1 MRWMAWTVTMA
12 LYVFGAT
19 GCGIDKAPDSAG
31 ASAVKARI
39 EWRLASNAP
48 RAGYAEAAY
57 QGRPVYL
64 APQQLLAV
72 DGAATVTRVDGD
84 DGKPA
89 LDLRFPGHDDRL
101 TRTTEQNIGKP
112 IALLAD
118 GQVLTVATVA
128 APRRQTADQ
137 RSAGCAGTAAGVC
150 AADACADDGRDALA
164 LVGAI
169 GRGGVFTSHRG

>member
-1 MRWMAWTVTMA
+1 MMPVNERQEMAMRWMAWTMA
-12 LYVFGAT
+12 MAFCVFGAT

-48 RAGYAEAAY
+48 RAGCAEAAY

-84 DGKPA
+84 DHRPA

-101 TRTTEQNIGKP
+101 TRATEQNIGKP

-118 GQVLTVATVA
+118 GQVLTVATVM
-128 APRRQTADQ
+128 APLPGDRLRISGLQDVQEQQRVFALLTHAPSADGK
-137 RSAGCAGTAAGVC
+137 R
-150 AADACADDGRDALA
+150 
-164 LVGAI
+164 
-169 GRGGVFTSHRG
+169 

>member
-1 MRWMAWTVTMA
+1 MV
-12 LYVFGAT
+12 LCVFGAT
-19 GCGIDKAPDSAG
+19 GCGLGKAPDSAG

-48 RAGYAEAAY
+48 STGYVEAAY

-72 DGAATVTRVDGD
+72 DGAATVTRVAGD
-84 DGKPA
+84 DARPA

-101 TRTTEQNIGKP
+101 TRATEQDIGKP

-118 GQVLTVATVA
+118 GQVLTVADGHVP
-128 APRRQTADQ
+128 APRRQPADQ
-137 RSAGCAGTAAGVC
+137 RSAGCAGTAAGVR
-150 AADACADDGRDALA
+150 AADACADDGREALGM
-164 LVGAI
+164 V
-169 GRGGVFTSHRG
+169 

>member
-1 MRWMAWTVTMA
+1 MMPVNGRQKMAMRWMAWTMTMA
-12 LYVFGAT
+12 LCMFGAN
-19 GCGIDKAPDSAG
+19 GCGIGKAPDSAG
-31 ASAVKARI
+31 ASAVRARV

-84 DGKPA
+84 DGRPA
-89 LDLRFPGHDDRL
+89 LDLRFAGHDDRL
-101 TRTTEQNIGKP
+101 TRATEQNIGKP

-118 GQVLTVATVA
+118 GQVLTVATVMSPLPGDSLRVSGLQDVQEQQRVFA
-128 APRRQTADQ
+128 LLTHAPTTD
-137 RSAGCAGTAAGVC
+137 GT
-150 AADACADDGRDALA
+150 R
-164 LVGAI
+164 
-169 GRGGVFTSHRG
+169 